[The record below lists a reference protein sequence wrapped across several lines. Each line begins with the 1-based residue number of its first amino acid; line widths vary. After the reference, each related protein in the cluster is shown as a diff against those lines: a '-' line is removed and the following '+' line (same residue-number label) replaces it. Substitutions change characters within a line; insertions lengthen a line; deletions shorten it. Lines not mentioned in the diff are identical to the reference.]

1 VKHVHSPP
9 RRWLLA
15 ALVAVFLAPLQA
27 RAQPEFRARV
37 KVIEQEAPAP
47 PPEGEGEEGETKA
60 PTKPPPIIRA
70 LVDIDI
76 PGLTAEKFELHDAAD
91 ETIVVDADSV
101 VTFNESDEPM
111 ALVILVQGNFRW
123 MGNEQFADP
132 EDPETGAI
140 YNGAHVGLGPAID
153 ALAKAG
159 PENSRAALLVY
170 SDGKALVR
178 QAMGPARSLSAASLG
193 AQTDYKEF
201 ISKPLLVGLTESWK
215 ILSNEPNSRRVLV
228 VIGDGNDDN
237 EDIAGELRKVITDLE
252 KAEVEVYSIYY
263 TAVAEDGPQGRQ
275 NMKAIGYTRD
285 NVATSRENFKAYA
298 ESIVEFIGAR
308 YYVDFTS
315 PLAYEPGSSH
325 EVTVAIKRNEGE
337 PLVSD
342 PQLIEMP
349 KDFVRVVPE
358 KKSYW
363 WVWVILGAVILI
375 LFVILIK
382 VIVGRR
388 RRKPVYEP
396 EPMMM
401 EEPPSE
407 GPSRHT
413 VMLGVGGTA
422 ESMPVVG
429 WIVPLNGPN
438 QYQTFKL
445 LQGTTKIGT
454 GASSHIVLNDEFM
467 TLEHCEIISSPSGFI
482 LNDLGATN
490 GTYLNRMRVS
500 SHDLVDNDVIRLGK
514 TEMQFKSIN

>member
-1 VKHVHSPP
+1 VKPIHNST

-15 ALVAVFLAPLQA
+15 AIAAVALTPATV

-47 PPEGEGEEGETKA
+47 TEGEGGEDGEAKP

-76 PGLTAEKFELHDAAD
+76 PGLTAEKFELRDAAD
-91 ETIVVDADSV
+91 ETIVVDANSV

-111 ALVILVQGNFRW
+111 ALVVLVQGNFRW
-123 MGNEQFADP
+123 MGNEQYADP
-132 EDPETGAI
+132 DDPETGAI
-140 YNGAHVGLGPAID
+140 YNGAHIGLGPAID

-159 PENSRAALLVY
+159 PESSRAALLVY
-170 SDGKALVR
+170 TDGKAIVR
-178 QAMGPARSLSAASLG
+178 QPMGPARSMTAASLG
-193 AQTDYKEF
+193 PQTDFKEY

-237 EDIAGELRKVITDLE
+237 EDIAGELRKVITDLD

-275 NMKAIGYTRD
+275 NMKAIGSARD

-308 YYVDFTS
+308 YYVDFTA

-342 PQLIEMP
+342 PQLIELP
-349 KDFVRVVPE
+349 KDFVRVIPE

-375 LFVILIK
+375 LLVIIIK
-382 VIVGRR
+382 AIRARR
-388 RRKPVYEP
+388 RRQPVYEP
-396 EPMMM
+396 EPVF
-401 EEPPSE
+401 EEAAPDS
-407 GPSRHT
+407 PSRHT

-454 GASSHIVLNDEFM
+454 GATSHIVLNDEFM
-467 TLEHCEIISSPSGFI
+467 TLEHCEIISSPSGFV

-514 TEMQFKSIN
+514 TELQFKSIN